1 MPSSTSLLR
10 TSLWV
15 LAGTGAIYAIC
26 LGALTGPF
34 VQRHSLYMHKLH
46 TAYFEDLNKPEQWGF
61 AKNQITPFNFT
72 TPDGETLY
80 AWHVMPLGLYA
91 KHEEEIIKQPSG
103 LAEDIRDTKAFD
115 LLRSDPQARLIISF
129 HGNGGTVA
137 QGWRPEIYRALSDG
151 STSTIHILAVDY
163 RGYGYSS
170 GIPSESGLIAD
181 GIATVNWALDVA
193 KIPPSRIVIVGHS
206 LGTAVTAATVEH
218 FAEQDVSFAGVVVIA
233 PFARLTT
240 LLTRYSP
247 GGLIPLLGPVG
258 WIPGF
263 DKWFFGLLVD
273 KWNSAQRV
281 ANVASISKR
290 LKLFIVHARDD
301 WNIPYTH
308 SDTWFAAAANAAT
321 PGISG
326 EVFVEKKASNTVHMG
341 DGGSISTWTAPGKF
355 IQEILVPH
363 GGHNVVMTFPSV
375 ALAVLKAFDIDE
387 ENVL

>member
-1 MPSSTSLLR
+1 MPPSTSLFH
-10 TSLWV
+10 TSLWF

-26 LGALTGPF
+26 LGALTTPF

-72 TPDGETLY
+72 TPDDETLY

-91 KHEEEIIKQPSG
+91 KHEEEILKQPSG
-103 LAEDIRDTKAFD
+103 LAEDITKAKSFD
-115 LLRSDPQARLIISF
+115 LLTTDPQTRLIISF

-137 QGWRPEIYRALSDG
+137 QGWRPEIYRTLLDG
-151 STSTIHILAVDY
+151 STSNIHILAVDY

-170 GIPSESGLIAD
+170 GFPTESGLITD
-181 GIATVNWALDVA
+181 GVATVNWALNVA

-206 LGTAVTAATVEH
+206 LGTAVTAATVEY
-218 FAEQDVSFAGVVVIA
+218 FAEQGVGFAGVVVIA
-233 PFARLTT
+233 PFSSLTT
-240 LLTRYSP
+240 LVMRNSL
-247 GGLIPLLGPVG
+247 GLIPILGPVG
-258 WIPGF
+258 WVPGF
-263 DKWFFGLLVD
+263 HKWFLELLTD

-281 ANVASISKR
+281 ANVARISKR
-290 LKLFIVHARDD
+290 LKLFIVHARND

-308 SDTWFAAAANAAT
+308 SVTWFAAAANAAT
-321 PGISG
+321 PGMSD
-326 EVFVEKKASNTVHMG
+326 EVFAERKAANTIHME

-355 IQEILVPH
+355 IQEILVPY
-363 GGHNVVMTFPSV
+363 GGHNVVTTFPSV

>member
-1 MPSSTSLLR
+1 MPPSTSLFH
-10 TSLWV
+10 TSLWF
-15 LAGTGAIYAIC
+15 LAGSGAIYAIC
-26 LGALTGPF
+26 LGALTTPF

-72 TPDGETLY
+72 TPDDETLY

-91 KHEEEIIKQPSG
+91 KHEEEILKQPSG
-103 LAEDIRDTKAFD
+103 LAEDITKTKSFD
-115 LLRSDPQARLIISF
+115 LLTTDPQARLIISF

-137 QGWRPEIYRALSDG
+137 QGWRPEIYRTLLDG
-151 STSTIHILAVDY
+151 STSSIHILAVDY

-170 GIPSESGLIAD
+170 GFPTESGLITD
-181 GIATVNWALDVA
+181 GVATVNWALNVA
-193 KIPPSRIVIVGHS
+193 KIPPSRIVILGHS

-218 FAEQDVSFAGVVVIA
+218 FAEQDVAFAGVVVIA
-233 PFARLTT
+233 PFSSLTT
-240 LLTRYSP
+240 LLMRNSL
-247 GGLIPLLGPVG
+247 GLIPILGPVG
-258 WIPGF
+258 WVPGF
-263 DKWFFGLLVD
+263 HKWFLELLAD

-281 ANVASISKR
+281 ANIARITKR
-290 LKLFIVHARDD
+290 LKLFIVHARND

-308 SDTWFAAAANAAT
+308 SVTWFAAAANATT
-321 PGISG
+321 PGMSD
-326 EVFVEKKASNTVHMG
+326 EVFVERKAANTVHME

-355 IQEILVPH
+355 IQEILVPY
-363 GGHNVVMTFPSV
+363 GGHNVVTTFPSV

>member
-1 MPSSTSLLR
+1 M
-10 TSLWV
+10 
-15 LAGTGAIYAIC
+15 
-26 LGALTGPF
+26 
-34 VQRHSLYMHKLH
+34 
-46 TAYFEDLNKPEQWGF
+46 
-61 AKNQITPFNFT
+61 
-72 TPDGETLY
+72 
-80 AWHVMPLGLYA
+80 
-91 KHEEEIIKQPSG
+91 
-103 LAEDIRDTKAFD
+103 
-115 LLRSDPQARLIISF
+115 
-129 HGNGGTVA
+129 A

-193 KIPPSRIVIVGHS
+193 KIPLSRIVIVGHS

-233 PFARLTT
+233 PFASLTT

-321 PGISG
+321 PGMSG

-341 DGGSISTWTAPGKF
+341 DGGSISTWAAPGKF

-363 GGHNVVMTFPSV
+363 GGKFNMSLDTRQYEC
-375 ALAVLKAFDIDE
+375 D
-387 ENVL
+387 